1 VAKKKSASRGTER
14 QDIAA
19 GIDAVAER
27 VGTSLGDLMNRR
39 DDLMRQLSVL
49 ERQIAEA
56 GRRASLAVVSRL
68 KPAAPKRSAKPKTGN
83 RKRKRPLPPDTPMVQ
98 ATTRASA
105 ADAKARAATRARTS
119 VRSGNR

>member
-1 VAKKKSASRGTER
+1 MSRKKSVSRGTGR
-14 QDIAA
+14 QDVAA

-68 KPAAPKRSAKPKTGN
+68 KPAAPKRPLKAKTGN

-105 ADAKARAATRARTS
+105 ADAKARASTRARTS